1 MTTSRYRGELS
12 LFVAAVLWGS
22 TFVLVKDALGDISPV
37 LYLAIRFAIAAVLLL
52 GLVRRWP
59 SRRMVVGGVA
69 TGLFVGVGMILQ
81 TVGLKYTTASNV
93 GFLTSLYI
101 PLVPFVA
108 ALVYQARTGWREALA
123 IVLAT
128 AGIGLMSID
137 PATLSMNY
145 GDVLTVGAAL
155 MFAFQIVF
163 VKRFSTEGEAI
174 WMAWFQIAMTAVV
187 SAAALPFEERLLV
200 VTPRLVW
207 AFVITIF
214 GATLV
219 AYLLQSYGQRYT
231 SANRAAL
238 IFATEP
244 VFAGLTGYLYL
255 GERMGARGW
264 LGGALVLAAV
274 LIAELKPTGQPEHSS
289 K

>member
-1 MTTSRYRGELS
+1 MRSRYRGELS
-12 LFVAAVLWGS
+12 LFAAAVLWGS

-37 LYLAIRFAIAAVLLL
+37 LYLTIRFAIAAVLML
-52 GLVRRWP
+52 GLARRWP

-108 ALVYQARTGWREALA
+108 ALVYQTRTGWREALA

-137 PATLSMNY
+137 PATLSMNF

-187 SAAALPFEERLLV
+187 SAAALPFEERMLV

-207 AFVITIF
+207 ALVITIF
-214 GATLV
+214 GATLA

-274 LIAELKPTGQPEHSS
+274 LMAELKPGGQPEHSS

>member
-1 MTTSRYRGELS
+1 MTSRYRGELS

-108 ALVYQARTGWREALA
+108 AIVYQARTGWREALA

-187 SAAALPFEERLLV
+187 SAAALPFEERMLV

-207 AFVITIF
+207 ALVITIF
-214 GATLV
+214 GATLA

-274 LIAELKPTGQPEHSS
+274 LMAELKPGGQPEHSS

>member
-1 MTTSRYRGELS
+1 
-12 LFVAAVLWGS
+12 
-22 TFVLVKDALGDISPV
+22 
-37 LYLAIRFAIAAVLLL
+37 
-52 GLVRRWP
+52 
-59 SRRMVVGGVA
+59 
-69 TGLFVGVGMILQ
+69 
-81 TVGLKYTTASNV
+81 
-93 GFLTSLYI
+93 
-101 PLVPFVA
+101 VA
-108 ALVYQARTGWREALA
+108 ALVYQTRTGWREALA

-137 PATLSMNY
+137 PATLSMNF

-187 SAAALPFEERLLV
+187 SAAALPFEERMLV

-207 AFVITIF
+207 ALVITIF
-214 GATLV
+214 GATLA

-274 LIAELKPTGQPEHSS
+274 LMAELKPGGQPEHSS